1 MICLDSDC
9 IIDFLNGKGDAK
21 LVVSKY
27 FEEIVKIN
35 FIEVELKGKYFID
48 KIIYGLYFGYML
60 SYFLAQTLG
69 VDYKKIDRIKTLKN
83 KLK

>member
-27 FEEIVKIN
+27 FEEIVTTEINAFEIFFGIYNQKI
-35 FIEVELKGKYFID
+35 ID
-48 KIIYGLYFGYML
+48 KKEFLREYKVIYNELFSVIMDNIRKENG
-60 SYFLAQTLG
+60 SKQ
-69 VDYKKIDRIKTLKN
+69 K
-83 KLK
+83 